1 MYAKIQI
8 TTETTKLFGCMKDK
22 GARLR

>member
-22 GARLR
+22 GVRLR